1 MLNKSLAPLNPS
13 REKNSRKDGIQLN
26 FRDNLEWKRKWGR
39 ITREEKILAGERGGH
54 TGKPGKL
61 RKIKALS
68 TREVKT
74 LKHREKKSREML
86 GPLAY
91 FSSPLGKNSR
101 GYQQGSVDSLQCTV
115 IERLGWG
122 YSHRGNNC
130 M

>member
-1 MLNKSLAPLNPS
+1 M
-13 REKNSRKDGIQLN
+13 EKEVGENYKRGENSG
-26 FRDNLEWKRKWGR
+26 WGEGR
-39 ITREEKILAGERGGH
+39 AYW
-54 TGKPGKL
+54 KPGKL

-74 LKHREKKSREML
+74 LKHREKESREML

-101 GYQQGSVDSLQCTV
+101 GYQQGSVDSLQCTI